1 MNSILK
7 DAIATAKFADK
18 LQRIYPKLTRI
29 QAIKVAKGIER
40 EIKILKDK
48 TKEVKCN

>member
-1 MNSILK
+1 MMNSIIK

-18 LQRIYPKLTRI
+18 LQRVYPKLTRI
-29 QAIKVAKGIER
+29 QAVKMARGIER

-48 TKEVKCN
+48 VAEVS

>member
-18 LQRIYPKLTRI
+18 LQKVYPKLTRI
-29 QAIKVAKGIER
+29 QAVKMARGIER
-40 EIKILKDK
+40 EINILKDK
-48 TKEVKCN
+48 VREVS